1 MRLARW
7 GAAAGAVVLVS
18 LPIAAQAE
26 ILPSPQIDTSSILS
40 KVSAVR
46 LGTTSSVLHQTVT
59 NLKSNLNLSH
69 AAPSSSGLHG
79 GGLSGVVSGL
89 TSGRLTGGKL
99 TGGKLTTNLSRH
111 STLKSSRVRTNSV
124 HTATVTRASS
134 VHAAD
139 STQTVVVPA
148 PTSTAAAY
156 AANILNAIAISHTIA
171 SAGNN
176 TTQGTANVLEIG
188 GNPLLPQLGGTQ
200 NGAGNSQ
207 GVLLDT
213 AALGIPANALLLQ
226 VAPWAVS
233 NSQSSNASSSSS
245 IADLLVLTLGDTTTA
260 SSASLR
266 VLQSTSNANWTAGQ
280 STSNGT
286 SDGAILNLGGPSGL
300 NVDLL
305 HSDTSS
311 TTPGSSYLISIN
323 GQQIGSNGQA
333 GGQCALTIPSLL
345 SLSCLTA
352 TGGLAGTI
360 SSGTSQVVGIVLNP
374 GGANLPVSLI
384 NSNAN
389 SGTGGISLLPGVSG
403 GGSQTGAGS
412 GAGTGKAAATAHAAA
427 KAGHHPLA
435 FTGIDLPLLLGI
447 AVLLLT
453 AGLGLVFWVRRPR
466 AATVA

>member
-1 MRLARW
+1 MRIARW

-26 ILPSPQIDTSSILS
+26 ILPSPQIDTSSVLS

-59 NLKSNLNLSH
+59 NLKTNLNLSH
-69 AAPSSSGLHG
+69 AAPSSSSLHG
-79 GGLSGVVSGL
+79 GGLYSVVKGL
-89 TSGRLTGGKL
+89 SASKLAGGKL
-99 TGGKLTTNLSRH
+99 TSNLSRH
-111 STLKSSRVRTNSV
+111 SSLKSSHVRTTSV
-124 HTATVTRASS
+124 HNSSVTHASS

-139 STQTVVVPA
+139 STQTVVIPA
-148 PTSTAAAY
+148 PTSSAQAY

-188 GNPLLPQLGGTQ
+188 GNPLAPQLGGTQ
-200 NGAGNSQ
+200 KGAGTST

-213 AALGIPANALLLQ
+213 AQLMIPTNALQLQ
-226 VAPWAVS
+226 VAPWSVV
-233 NSQSSNASSSSS
+233 NTQSSSATSSSS

-260 SSASLR
+260 NSASLR

-286 SDGAILNLGGPSGL
+286 SDGAILNLGGPGGL

-311 TTPGSSYLISIN
+311 TTPGSSYIVSIN
-323 GQQIGSNGQA
+323 GQQIGNNSQA

-352 TGGLAGTI
+352 TGGLAGTLTQ
-360 SSGTSQVVGIVLNP
+360 GTSQVLGVTITPLGTGVN
-374 GGANLPVSLI
+374 LI
-384 NSNAN
+384 NSNAS
-389 SGTGGISLLPGVSG
+389 SGTGGITLPGISG
-403 GGSQTGAGS
+403 GNGGQTGNTGS
-412 GAGTGKAAATAHAAA
+412 GAGTGHATAKAHAAA

-453 AGLGLVFWVRRPR
+453 AGLGLVWWVRKPR